1 MRIMATKRSIKCY
14 IDEVRVANVPKVDG
28 FNPAGFKIRMYPYK
42 DEGNFCMIKSYR
54 FAEGGKSM
62 RDQLAETGKIVT
74 HGILFDSDSHKI
86 KGLSYKT
93 LKQIGELLQ
102 DDAALRLSIEG
113 HTDSD
118 GGDDHNMSLSQK
130 RSESVRNYLI
140 TTFNIA
146 ADRLEA
152 KGWGESK
159 PLDTNGSA
167 EGKANNRRV
176 ELVKI

>member
-1 MRIMATKRSIKCY
+1 
-14 IDEVRVANVPKVDG
+14 
-28 FNPAGFKIRMYPYK
+28 
-42 DEGNFCMIKSYR
+42 
-54 FAEGGKSM
+54 
-62 RDQLAETGKIVT
+62 
-74 HGILFDSDSHKI
+74 
-86 KGLSYKT
+86 
-93 LKQIGELLQ
+93 
-102 DDAALRLSIEG
+102 
-113 HTDSD
+113 
-118 GGDDHNMSLSQK
+118 MSLSQK